1 VVAHPA
7 DFQDAEGA
15 ELVLVGLRASFRRLT
30 TLWAD
35 RAYEAARDWI
45 EAELGLAPE
54 VVAKAA
60 GQKGF
65 VALPKR
71 WIVERTLAWLSRN
84 RRLSKDYEHAEVY
97 SESMVYVA
105 SIHLLLRKLAAQGE
119 FSNSLSSG
127 QKWVGH

>member
-1 VVAHPA
+1 MKAVVHPA

-15 ELVLVGLRASFRRLT
+15 ELVLHGVRAVFTRLR

-35 RAYEAARDWI
+35 RAYEAARDWV
-45 EAELGLAPE
+45 EAELGLALE

-60 GQKGF
+60 DQRGF

-84 RRLSKDYEHAEVY
+84 RRLSKDYEHFEAY
-97 SESMVYVA
+97 SESMVYIA
-105 SIHLLLRKLAAQGE
+105 SIHLLLKKLAA
-119 FSNSLSSG
+119 
-127 QKWVGH
+127 